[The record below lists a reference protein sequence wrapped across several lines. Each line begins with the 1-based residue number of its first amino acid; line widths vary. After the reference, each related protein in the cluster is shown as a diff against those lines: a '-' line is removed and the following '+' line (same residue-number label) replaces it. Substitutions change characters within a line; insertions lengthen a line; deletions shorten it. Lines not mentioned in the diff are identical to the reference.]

1 MSSISIG
8 SSKLILAEFMK
19 NAVNQAA
26 GVDIVPNHEQEKA
39 TQVCTTWVKEKAR
52 QFGKSAKNLMKRYP
66 DQTFVNL
73 MRLIDLTGADD
84 QEKIDRENSF
94 CLAKVHKPNIKQER
108 VFFKLD

>member
-1 MSSISIG
+1 MRIDFKIEVFIFYNLLANIITNYSAMSSISIG

-52 QFGKSAKNLMKRYP
+52 
-66 DQTFVNL
+66 
-73 MRLIDLTGADD
+73 
-84 QEKIDRENSF
+84 
-94 CLAKVHKPNIKQER
+94 
-108 VFFKLD
+108 

>member
-26 GVDIVPNHEQEKA
+26 GVDILPNHEQEKA

-52 QFGKSAKNLMKRYP
+52 
-66 DQTFVNL
+66 
-73 MRLIDLTGADD
+73 
-84 QEKIDRENSF
+84 
-94 CLAKVHKPNIKQER
+94 
-108 VFFKLD
+108 